1 MTIDL
6 KIPTNTM
13 KNSILFIV
21 LILSISACK
30 KNQLG
35 GNSSIKGKVVHHSKA
50 IANAT
55 VYIKFDSKE
64 SAGADVSKYDTKVQ
78 ADINGNYEIP
88 SLYKGDYYLYAVG
101 EDFATPPPYIVNG
114 GIPVNL
120 RTKESVEIDIPVTEG
135 D

>member
-64 SAGADVSKYDTKVQ
+64 SAGTDVSKYDTKVQ

-120 RTKESVEIDIPVTEG
+120 RTKESVGIDIPVTEG